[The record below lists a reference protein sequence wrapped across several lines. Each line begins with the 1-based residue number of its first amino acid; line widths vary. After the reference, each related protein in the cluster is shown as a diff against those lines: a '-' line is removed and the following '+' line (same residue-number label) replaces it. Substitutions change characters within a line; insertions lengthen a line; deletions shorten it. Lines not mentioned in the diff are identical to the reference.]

1 MLVRQ
6 SVVPLSLGTFFKH
19 LPILRPTTFSPRT
32 LKRRTLSTSTI
43 LSSSY
48 FETLTPTQK
57 DQIHLYVDVLLQWN
71 QKMNLTAI
79 KEVNEVMER
88 HVEDS
93 LAVVPPIRNS
103 YISHCSSSCNKLNL
117 VDVGSGAGLPGVV
130 LAIACPG
137 WEVTLMESMKKR
149 CVFLEHVVGQ
159 IGLSNVQV
167 VRGRAEDP
175 CLSCIPT
182 TFEDQETI
190 EIVKVSRRDLNLRSF
205 ELPTPLS
212 FDLGQNLLFR
222 EQFDV
227 AVARA
232 VAEMRILAEY
242 CLPLVRVGGLF
253 VAAKG
258 HNPEAEV
265 MNAERA
271 IGTMGASILQV
282 CSVESQSP
290 HGQRTAVVCLKAR
303 PTPRKYPRDPG
314 TPAKV
319 PL

>member
-167 VRGRAEDP
+167 VRGRAED
-175 CLSCIPT
+175 
-182 TFEDQETI
+182 
-190 EIVKVSRRDLNLRSF
+190 
-205 ELPTPLS
+205 
-212 FDLGQNLLFR
+212 LGQNLLFR

>member
-6 SVVPLSLGTFFKH
+6 SVGVPFSFGTFFKH
-19 LPILRPTTFSPRT
+19 LPA
-32 LKRRTLSTSTI
+32 LKRTTIFPYRISRRALSTTRI
-43 LSSSY
+43 LNSSY
-48 FETLTPTQK
+48 FETLYPSQR

-93 LAVVPPIRNS
+93 LAVIPPIRNS
-103 YISHCSSSCNKLNL
+103 YLSHCSSSCNNLNL
-117 VDVGSGAGLPGVV
+117 VDVGSGAGLPGIVF
-130 LAIACPG
+130 AIACPG

-149 CVFLEHVVGQ
+149 CVFLEHVIGH
-159 IGLSNVQV
+159 IGLPNVQV
-167 VRGRAEDP
+167 VRGRAE
-175 CLSCIPT
+175 
-182 TFEDQETI
+182 
-190 EIVKVSRRDLNLRSF
+190 N
-205 ELPTPLS
+205 
-212 FDLGQNLLFR
+212 LGQNQCFR

-258 HNPEAEV
+258 HDPEMEV
-265 MNAERA
+265 TNAERA
-271 IGTMGASILQV
+271 IETMGASILQV

>member
-19 LPILRPTTFSPRT
+19 LPILRPTAFSPRT

-48 FETLTPTQK
+48 FETLTPNQK

-167 VRGRAEDP
+167 VRGRAECPFPSDMNV
-175 CLSCIPT
+175 I
-182 TFEDQETI
+182 
-190 EIVKVSRRDLNLRSF
+190 SF
-205 ELPTPLS
+205 VIGQ
-212 FDLGQNLLFR
+212 DLGQNLLFR

-282 CSVESQSP
+282 CCVESQSP

-303 PTPRKYPRDPG
+303 PTPRKYPRDPVELTFSSTVLG
-314 TPAKV
+314 GELYMHCSFIRPYYYLWQNNA
-319 PL
+319 

>member
-167 VRGRAEDP
+167 VRGRAED
-175 CLSCIPT
+175 
-182 TFEDQETI
+182 
-190 EIVKVSRRDLNLRSF
+190 
-205 ELPTPLS
+205 
-212 FDLGQNLLFR
+212 LGQNLLFR

-232 VAEMRILAEY
+232 VAEMRIL
-242 CLPLVRVGGLF
+242 
-253 VAAKG
+253 AAKG

>member
-6 SVVPLSLGTFFKH
+6 SVVPLSLVTFFKH
-19 LPILRPTTFSPRT
+19 LPTLKPTTFSPRIV
-32 LKRRTLSTSTI
+32 KRRTLSTSRI

-48 FETLTPTQK
+48 FETLSSTQK
-57 DQIHLYVDVLLQWN
+57 VQIHLYVDVLLQWN

-93 LAVVPPIRNS
+93 LAVITPIRNS
-103 YISHCSSSCNKLNL
+103 YISHCSSSCNNLKL

-137 WEVTLMESMKKR
+137 WEVTLMESMNKR

-159 IGLSNVQV
+159 IGLSNVKV
-167 VRGRAEDP
+167 VRGRAED
-175 CLSCIPT
+175 
-182 TFEDQETI
+182 
-190 EIVKVSRRDLNLRSF
+190 
-205 ELPTPLS
+205 
-212 FDLGQNLLFR
+212 LGQNHCFR

-242 CLPLVRVGGLF
+242 CLPLVRIGGLF

-258 HNPEAEV
+258 HDPEAEV

-271 IGTMGASILQV
+271 IGMMGASILQV

-314 TPAKV
+314 TPAKI